1 MSVVKTEASPSDA
14 NAALRACRRHAVAN
28 EWTAVIDKTEDRSL
42 QILQPQLVMQRLYAA
57 LMLNDEALVAQVTE
71 RVLEPDIS
79 MGVKL
84 AAVKELALRE
94 HPEKG
99 ARILI
104 TDAEAQASPRF
115 GKAARHVFKHLQ
127 DPILKQKLKDCVSK
141 FRGGGDLIRS
151 DKTNFAFR
159 NQPKN
164 EVWGTVALTTSP
176 KTSSHHAEMLAND
189 AAKFRESAEEGRQ
202 PKVIEYR
209 NVFTEPSGQMWTEKG
224 ELIIPRGIPMATLD
238 RASVETISIGFA
250 GNRGSRGIYHW
261 IADYLP
267 RLAWIPD
274 SDILEDESFKILLN
288 GKNPGFEQVTLD
300 ILGFGEAA
308 KKLTGPVFVER
319 LLLAPVTFKG
329 MVGWKHLD
337 PVYETLGEEASRMA
351 AEHGIALPERLYITR
366 RDADRRVLTNEAEI
380 ETLARERG
388 FEIQEF
394 SSIPLWHQIALARHA
409 SVIMAPH
416 GAGLSHIVFSRPGTM
431 ILELLPIKDGSYAL
445 RFNYARLSIAKG
457 HDYRA
462 WLEEQQILVN
472 SWTIDLDSFVP
483 FLDSALHKAE

>member
-1 MSVVKTEASPSDA
+1 MSVGKTEASPSHA
-14 NAALRACRRHAVAN
+14 NAVLHACRKHAVAN
-28 EWTAVIDKTEDRSL
+28 EWTAVIDKTEDRAL

-57 LMLNDEALVAQVTE
+57 LMLKEEVLVAQVTE

-79 MGVKL
+79 VGVKL

-94 HPEKG
+94 HAEKG

-104 TDAEAQASPRF
+104 SDPGAQSSPKF

-127 DPILKQKLKDCVSK
+127 DPILKKQLKDCVST
-141 FRGGGDLIRS
+141 FRGGGDLIKT
-151 DKTNFAFR
+151 DKTPFKFR
-159 NQPKN
+159 QQPKN
-164 EVWGTVALTTSP
+164 EIWGTVALTASP
-176 KTSSHHAEMLAND
+176 TTPSRHAELLAAD
-189 AAKFRESAEEGRQ
+189 AAKFRESAEVGRQ
-202 PKVIEYR
+202 PLVREYQ
-209 NVFTEPSGQMWTEKG
+209 NVFTEPSGQIWTEKG

-472 SWTIDLDSFVP
+472 SWTIDLDSFAP